1 MSNNK
6 TISTRTGALAMV
18 GLVLAA
24 GILAAIAF
32 SPTTAMAQES
42 DRKERLERSVDRIDD
57 ARYHRLG
64 IHVAKGA
71 GIATDTETNENY
83 RSGFRVIVQKVNDTE
98 SEFEVKR
105 GMLGIFVEGQREIYT
120 MLPETWSITLSEDG
134 DVFEASGQVQNAEEQ
149 VFDVNL
155 EGYFAMHTR
164 LGNLWSIEGSLE
176 GEDKDYDLH
185 YVGISHGIRAAS
197 LD

>member
-6 TISTRTGALAMV
+6 TISTKTGAIAMV

-32 SPTTAMAQES
+32 SPTAAMAQES
-42 DRKERLERSVDRIDD
+42 DRKERLERSADRLDD

-71 GIATDTETNENY
+71 GIATDTETDENY
-83 RSGFRVIVQKVNDTE
+83 RSGFRVLVQKVNGTE

-105 GMLGIFVEGQREIYT
+105 GMLGIFVDGQREIYT
-120 MLPETWSITLSEDG
+120 VLPETWNVVLSEG
-134 DVFEASGQVQNAEEQ
+134 RVFEATGQVQNAEEEI
-149 VFDVNL
+149 FDVSL

-176 GEDKDYDLH
+176 GEDKAYDLH
-185 YVGISHGIRAAS
+185 YVGITHGIRAAS

>member
-6 TISTRTGALAMV
+6 TISTKTGAIAMV

-32 SPTTAMAQES
+32 SPTAAMAQES
-42 DRKERLERSVDRIDD
+42 DRKERLERNADRIDD

-83 RSGFRVIVQKVNDTE
+83 RSGFRVLVQKVNGTE

-105 GMLGIFVEGQREIYT
+105 GMLGIFVDGQREIYT
-120 MLPETWSITLSEDG
+120 VLPDTWNVVLSEG
-134 DVFEASGQVQNAEEQ
+134 RVFEATGQVQNAEEEI
-149 VFDVNL
+149 FDVSL

-176 GEDKDYDLH
+176 GEDKAYDLH
-185 YVGISHGIRAAS
+185 YVGITHGIRSAS